1 MTLSKCLKLP
11 MILLFVLIL
20 CTACQSHKE
29 PGTSGY
35 ISLNELE
42 SLVDK
47 GAALNWSD
55 FDKYPYEDIGSGV
68 YIRKYEIEGEGQL
81 LVRGKV
87 WKIRLSKFLLWIKR
101 VRSRMCCYVLI
112 RYDSCGVEPGW
123 SIFMT

>member
-42 SLVDK
+42 SLADK

-68 YIRKYEIEGEGQL
+68 YIRRYPIEGEQQL
-81 LVRGKV
+81 LVRGKSLEKPPEQISIV
-87 WKIRLSKFLLWIKR
+87 DQKGEEQDVLLCVNLTCR
-101 VRSRMCCYVLI
+101 
-112 RYDSCGVEPGW
+112 
-123 SIFMT
+123 

>member
-1 MTLSKCLKLP
+1 MTLSKCLKLSVT
-11 MILLFVLIL
+11 LLFLL
-20 CTACQSHKE
+20 MFSTACQSHKE

-68 YIRKYEIEGEGQL
+68 YIRRYPIEGEQQL
-81 LVRGKV
+81 LVRGKSLEKPPEQISIV
-87 WKIRLSKFLLWIKR
+87 DQKGEEQDVLLCVNPI
-101 VRSRMCCYVLI
+101 
-112 RYDSCGVEPGW
+112 
-123 SIFMT
+123 